1 VKLPPVW
8 GSKSTTP
15 VKAKTSGLRPA
26 TPVQTPPGLGP
37 ALTRRGLEPVT
48 HTGSRERG
56 GGLRQTVERQD
67 LQRERRTVGRKDATG
82 TAWATPLA
90 HRLPALA
97 KDFAALSMP
106 NGACWKREAWTQAIH
121 CRGA

>member
-8 GSKSTTP
+8 WCKSTTP
-15 VKAKTSGLRPA
+15 VKAKTSVPRPA
-26 TPVQTPPGLGP
+26 AAAHTPPGLGT
-37 ALTRRGLEPVT
+37 ALTRCGLWPAT

-56 GGLRQTVERQD
+56 GGLRQTLERQE
-67 LQRERRTVGRKDATG
+67 LQRDRLTVGRKDATG

-97 KDFAALSMP
+97 RELAALRAP
-106 NGACWKREAWTQAIH
+106 RGARPGDVVWTQAT
-121 CRGA
+121 CCWGA

>member
-1 VKLPPVW
+1 VW

-26 TPVQTPPGLGP
+26 TAVHTPPGLSP
-37 ALTRRGLEPVT
+37 ALTRRGLVPAT

-56 GGLRQTVERQD
+56 GGLRQTLEREE
-67 LQRERRTVGRKDATG
+67 LQRERLTVGRADATG
-82 TAWATPLA
+82 TAWATPLE

-97 KDFAALSMP
+97 KDFAALSVP
-106 NGACWKREAWTQAIH
+106 NGA
-121 CRGA
+121 

>member
-1 VKLPPVW
+1 MKLPPVW

-26 TPVQTPPGLGP
+26 APVYTPPGLSP
-37 ALTRRGLEPVT
+37 ALTRRGLLPAT

-56 GGLRQTVERQD
+56 GGLRQTLEQARARGHVRQ
-67 LQRERRTVGRKDATG
+67 RGDAG

-97 KDFAALSMP
+97 RARAAF
-106 NGACWKREAWTQAIH
+106 
-121 CRGA
+121 RGAPGARRSRVSSSPQAACG